1 MPTFRVRAENCSISV
16 IVDARSAEE
25 AKLFGALFLVVHRLV
40 DSLDQ
45 GVIATP
51 WYVSLEEGEYVP
63 QAFFAS
69 LVPALAELM
78 EAAGVRAAGR
88 GFDRPLRAT
97 QSYEAERSREPGGRS
112 PGEPISSASRQKG

>member
-1 MPTFRVRAENCSISV
+1 MPTFRVRALNCSISV
-16 IVDARSAEE
+16 IVDAHSAEE

-51 WYVSLEEGEYVP
+51 WYASLEEGEYVP

-78 EAAGVRAAGR
+78 EAAGVRSASPGS
-88 GFDRPLRAT
+88 DRPLRAAE
-97 QSYEAERSREPGGRS
+97 SCEAERPLDPGGRS
-112 PGEPISSASRQKG
+112 TREAIPIASR

>member
-1 MPTFRVRAENCSISV
+1 MPTFRVRATNCSISV

-51 WYVSLEEGEYVP
+51 WYASLEEGEYVP

-78 EAAGVRAAGR
+78 EAAGIRAAGR
-88 GFDRPLRAT
+88 GSDRQLRAT
-97 QSYEAERSREPGGRS
+97 DSREAERSRADGGRS
-112 PGEPISSASRQKG
+112 TGQPVGKVSRRLG